1 METGVNKL
9 LEGTGEAI
17 KTVPELYDDGLK
29 PAVQESGKTLSLLPK
44 TINAALVPLRKWI
57 AEREYSLAETEKLLE
72 IKLRNIDYNKIVTPE
87 AYVAVPAL
95 QAISYSMDSEELR
108 NMYANLLAKAMN
120 VDEKDKVH
128 PAFVELIKQMAP
140 REALI
145 LDGIFKSPITP
156 LIDLSVRTDKGNDN
170 YIYNISWITCFSYD
184 DIAVALDNLERMG
197 LIEIPFGERYV
208 DDQAYNPIRNTSV
221 YKEQRKKLENM
232 NIGKIEE
239 TKKHIKKT
247 ALANSFYEVCLKE
260 KWCSRKL
267 LFDGGMVNV

>member
-108 NMYANLLAKAMN
+108 NRPADARKLKELELEGQNLSYDKMLCIGKEYDEEKALHLCKEMKRIALEACKSE
-120 VDEKDKVH
+120 DEKAEV
-128 PAFVELIKQMAP
+128 
-140 REALI
+140 
-145 LDGIFKSPITP
+145 G
-156 LIDLSVRTDKGNDN
+156 
-170 YIYNISWITCFSYD
+170 
-184 DIAVALDNLERMG
+184 
-197 LIEIPFGERYV
+197 
-208 DDQAYNPIRNTSV
+208 
-221 YKEQRKKLENM
+221 NM
-232 NIGKIEE
+232 N
-239 TKKHIKKT
+239 
-247 ALANSFYEVCLKE
+247 CL
-260 KWCSRKL
+260 
-267 LFDGGMVNV
+267 

>member
-1 METGVNKL
+1 MLVFGGKMETGVNKL

-72 IKLRNIDYNKIVTPE
+72 IKLRNIDHNKIVTPE

-140 REALI
+140 QEALI
-145 LDGIFKSPITP
+145 LDGIFKAPLTP

-170 YIYNISWITCFSYD
+170 HIYNIS
-184 DIAVALDNLERMG
+184 
-197 LIEIPFGERYV
+197 
-208 DDQAYNPIRNTSV
+208 
-221 YKEQRKKLENM
+221 
-232 NIGKIEE
+232 
-239 TKKHIKKT
+239 
-247 ALANSFYEVCLKE
+247 
-260 KWCSRKL
+260 
-267 LFDGGMVNV
+267 

>member
-1 METGVNKL
+1 
-9 LEGTGEAI
+9 
-17 KTVPELYDDGLK
+17 
-29 PAVQESGKTLSLLPK
+29 
-44 TINAALVPLRKWI
+44 
-57 AEREYSLAETEKLLE
+57 
-72 IKLRNIDYNKIVTPE
+72 
-87 AYVAVPAL
+87 
-95 QAISYSMDSEELR
+95 MDSEELR

-145 LDGIFKSPITP
+145 LDGIFKSSITP

-170 YIYNISWITCFSYD
+170 HIYNISWITCFSYD

-197 LIEIPFGERYV
+197 LIEIPFGESYA
-208 DDQAYNPIRNTSV
+208 DDQAYNPIRNTNV
-221 YKEQRKKLENM
+221 YKEQREKLENM

-260 KWCSRKL
+260 K
-267 LFDGGMVNV
+267 

>member
-95 QAISYSMDSEELR
+95 QAHHIDPVFPDGRPR
-108 NMYANLLAKAMN
+108 NGIPAKP
-120 VDEKDKVH
+120 H
-128 PAFVELIKQMAP
+128 PCMAP
-140 REALI
+140 TL
-145 LDGIFKSPITP
+145 LLHFDPSIFP
-156 LIDLSVRTDKGNDN
+156 
-170 YIYNISWITCFSYD
+170 C
-184 DIAVALDNLERMG
+184 
-197 LIEIPFGERYV
+197 
-208 DDQAYNPIRNTSV
+208 
-221 YKEQRKKLENM
+221 
-232 NIGKIEE
+232 
-239 TKKHIKKT
+239 
-247 ALANSFYEVCLKE
+247 
-260 KWCSRKL
+260 
-267 LFDGGMVNV
+267 

>member
-1 METGVNKL
+1 MLVFGGKMETGVNKL

-72 IKLRNIDYNKIVTPE
+72 IKLRNIDHNKIVTPE

-120 VDEKDKVH
+120 VDEKDKVY

-145 LDGIFKSPITP
+145 LDGIFKSPLTP

-197 LIEIPFGERYV
+197 LIEIPFGESYA

-221 YKEQRKKLENM
+221 YMEQREKLENM

-239 TKKHIKKT
+239 TKKHIKRT
-247 ALANSFYEVCLKE
+247 ALANSFYEVCIKE
-260 KWCSRKL
+260 K
-267 LFDGGMVNV
+267 